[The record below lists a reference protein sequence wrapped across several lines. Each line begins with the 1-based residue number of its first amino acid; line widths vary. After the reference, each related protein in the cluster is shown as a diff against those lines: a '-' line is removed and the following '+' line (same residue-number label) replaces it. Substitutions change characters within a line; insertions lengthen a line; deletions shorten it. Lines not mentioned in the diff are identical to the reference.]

1 MIIGIFADASVE
13 TEPLSKEEPN
23 KRNLETCLRH
33 VRSQQYD
40 VFLSYAEE
48 DWEFAEEMRS
58 RLVREVK
65 LRVFVPS
72 DGEYFNNGFAIY
84 KTQRELW
91 AIYAYLLE
99 TFAGGYSD
107 YISDTIN
114 RAHPRRGVS

>member
-1 MIIGIFADASVE
+1 MIIGVFADASVE

-23 KRNLETCLRH
+23 KTNLETCLRH

-65 LRVFVPS
+65 LRVFVPL
-72 DGEYFNNGFAIY
+72 DGEYFNNGFGI
-84 KTQRELW
+84 
-91 AIYAYLLE
+91 
-99 TFAGGYSD
+99 
-107 YISDTIN
+107 
-114 RAHPRRGVS
+114 